1 MKETTNYKIRK
12 PDPTDFFNIEEH
24 FNHNA
29 DVIDNAI
36 HNVETK
42 LNNIDTTAEK
52 TTLKDTGN
60 NYNSNNVEGALIE
73 IAEDISASKTSILDL
88 EKKTTTNSTDIS
100 NLKSKVDRGQNH
112 KLTEDDGRYIQIR
125 DIGNVDT
132 LGLGWFNLF
141 NAKGTLPSG
150 YSHNDNDFLVEN
162 KGVGNDWIRQ
172 ILYDVRSEKSFIRM
186 KLNGSWSDWRS
197 L

>member
-73 IAEDISASKTSILDL
+73 IAEDISASKTSILNL
-88 EKKTTTNSTDIS
+88 QKELGTNKAT
-100 NLKSKVDRGQNH
+100 LQNN
-112 KLTEDDGRYIQIR
+112 INAIR
-125 DIGNVDT
+125 EV
-132 LGLGWFNLF
+132 L
-141 NAKGTLPSG
+141 
-150 YSHNDNDFLVEN
+150 
-162 KGVGNDWIRQ
+162 
-172 ILYDVRSEKSFIRM
+172 
-186 KLNGSWSDWRS
+186 
-197 L
+197 

>member
-73 IAEDISASKTSILDL
+73 IAEDISANKTSILELQNELNGQRVRGIEIANSLL
-88 EKKTTTNSTDIS
+88 EK
-100 NLKSKVDRGQNH
+100 L
-112 KLTEDDGRYIQIR
+112 
-125 DIGNVDT
+125 
-132 LGLGWFNLF
+132 
-141 NAKGTLPSG
+141 
-150 YSHNDNDFLVEN
+150 
-162 KGVGNDWIRQ
+162 
-172 ILYDVRSEKSFIRM
+172 
-186 KLNGSWSDWRS
+186 
-197 L
+197 

>member
-73 IAEDISASKTSILDL
+73 IAEDISASKTSILEL
-88 EKKTTTNSTDIS
+88 
-100 NLKSKVDRGQNH
+100 Q
-112 KLTEDDGRYIQIR
+112 TE
-125 DIGNVDT
+125 
-132 LGLGWFNLF
+132 
-141 NAKGTLPSG
+141 
-150 YSHNDNDFLVEN
+150 
-162 KGVGNDWIRQ
+162 
-172 ILYDVRSEKSFIRM
+172 
-186 KLNGSWSDWRS
+186 LNGQRLKLINSINNTIE
-197 L
+197 LL

>member
-88 EKKTTTNSTDIS
+88 QIEVNGQR
-100 NLKSKVDRGQNH
+100 LRGINIANTIID
-112 KLTEDDGRYIQIR
+112 KLEG
-125 DIGNVDT
+125 
-132 LGLGWFNLF
+132 
-141 NAKGTLPSG
+141 
-150 YSHNDNDFLVEN
+150 
-162 KGVGNDWIRQ
+162 
-172 ILYDVRSEKSFIRM
+172 
-186 KLNGSWSDWRS
+186 
-197 L
+197 

>member
-73 IAEDISASKTSILDL
+73 IAEDISASKTSILSLQSELGTSKSTL
-88 EKKTTTNSTDIS
+88 ETNI
-100 NLKSKVDRGQNH
+100 NA
-112 KLTEDDGRYIQIR
+112 IR
-125 DIGNVDT
+125 EV
-132 LGLGWFNLF
+132 L
-141 NAKGTLPSG
+141 
-150 YSHNDNDFLVEN
+150 
-162 KGVGNDWIRQ
+162 
-172 ILYDVRSEKSFIRM
+172 
-186 KLNGSWSDWRS
+186 
-197 L
+197 

>member
-60 NYNSNNVEGALIE
+60 NYNSDNVEGALIE
-73 IAEDISASKTSILDL
+73 IAEDISANKTSILNL
-88 EKKTTTNSTDIS
+88 QKELGTNKAT
-100 NLKSKVDRGQNH
+100 LQNN
-112 KLTEDDGRYIQIR
+112 INSIR
-125 DIGNVDT
+125 EV
-132 LGLGWFNLF
+132 L
-141 NAKGTLPSG
+141 
-150 YSHNDNDFLVEN
+150 
-162 KGVGNDWIRQ
+162 
-172 ILYDVRSEKSFIRM
+172 
-186 KLNGSWSDWRS
+186 
-197 L
+197 

>member
-73 IAEDISASKTSILDL
+73 IAEDISANKTSILNL
-88 EKKTTTNSTDIS
+88 QKELGTNKAT
-100 NLKSKVDRGQNH
+100 LQNN
-112 KLTEDDGRYIQIR
+112 INSIR
-125 DIGNVDT
+125 EV
-132 LGLGWFNLF
+132 L
-141 NAKGTLPSG
+141 
-150 YSHNDNDFLVEN
+150 
-162 KGVGNDWIRQ
+162 
-172 ILYDVRSEKSFIRM
+172 
-186 KLNGSWSDWRS
+186 
-197 L
+197 

>member
-73 IAEDISASKTSILDL
+73 IAEDISASKTSILNL
-88 EKKTTTNSTDIS
+88 ETELNGQRLRGIEIS
-100 NLKSKVDRGQNH
+100 NSILELIRGG
-112 KLTEDDGRYIQIR
+112 E
-125 DIGNVDT
+125 
-132 LGLGWFNLF
+132 
-141 NAKGTLPSG
+141 
-150 YSHNDNDFLVEN
+150 
-162 KGVGNDWIRQ
+162 
-172 ILYDVRSEKSFIRM
+172 
-186 KLNGSWSDWRS
+186 
-197 L
+197 

>member
-73 IAEDISASKTSILDL
+73 IAEDISASKTSILSL
-88 EKKTTTNSTDIS
+88 QEELGVNKAT
-100 NLKSKVDRGQNH
+100 LQNN
-112 KLTEDDGRYIQIR
+112 INAIR
-125 DIGNVDT
+125 EV
-132 LGLGWFNLF
+132 L
-141 NAKGTLPSG
+141 
-150 YSHNDNDFLVEN
+150 
-162 KGVGNDWIRQ
+162 
-172 ILYDVRSEKSFIRM
+172 
-186 KLNGSWSDWRS
+186 
-197 L
+197 